1 MSVAAGNVIVT
12 SAVLAGP
19 ISVALLVPLFVPS
32 KNSILPP
39 VVAVGDRI
47 GSVNVLFVS
56 ISVPAMDT
64 RVASETAVLN
74 SAKVPVTVLVARS
87 ILLFVSVSVV
97 ALATTVSSLTAVFNC
112 AIVVVSVLFAKSTLL
127 LVNMSVVAL
136 PTNVS
141 LLSGTVHELLAL
153 GLIAAMIGD
162 VKVLFVKVCASESV
176 VTVLSIAHAIE
187 SVPGVVVMSIPV
199 PPVRFKIS

>member
-1 MSVAAGNVIVT
+1 MSVAAGNVTVT

-39 VVAVGDRI
+39 VVAVGDKI
-47 GSVNVLFVS
+47 GSVNVLLVNVCVAARPTSVS
-56 ISVPAMDT
+56 SL
-64 RVASETAVLN
+64 TAVLS
-74 SAKVPVTVLVARS
+74 SAKVPVTVLVVRS

-112 AIVVVSVLFAKSTLL
+112 AMVVVSVLFAKLTLL
-127 LVNMSVVAL
+127 LVNVSVVAL

-141 LLSGTVHELLAL
+141 LLSGNAQLLLAL

-162 VKVLFVKVCASESV
+162 VKVLFVKVCAPTSV

-187 SVPGVVVMSIPV
+187 SVAGVVVISIPV
-199 PPVRFKIS
+199 PPVRLKIS